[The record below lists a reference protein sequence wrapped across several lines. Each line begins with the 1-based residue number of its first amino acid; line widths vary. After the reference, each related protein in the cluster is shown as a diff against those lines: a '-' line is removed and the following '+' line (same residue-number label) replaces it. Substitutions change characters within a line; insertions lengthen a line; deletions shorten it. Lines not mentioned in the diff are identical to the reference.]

1 MCHEIV
7 LSGHLKG
14 LLIFLSSLLVNF
26 RSAKALLGIYTPE
39 EAVEEINWTSRER
52 FPEEL
57 QCC

>member
-1 MCHEIV
+1 MCNEVI

-26 RSAKALLGIYTPE
+26 RSAKELLGVYTPE
-39 EAVEEINWTSRER
+39 EAVEKINWTLRER
-52 FPEEL
+52 FPEKP